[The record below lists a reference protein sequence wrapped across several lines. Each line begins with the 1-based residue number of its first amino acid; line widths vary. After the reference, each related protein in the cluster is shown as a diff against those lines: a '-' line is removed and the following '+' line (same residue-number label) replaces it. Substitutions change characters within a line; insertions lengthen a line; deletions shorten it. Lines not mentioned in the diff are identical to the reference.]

1 MADGAARQ
9 DGEVRVV
16 DPTTGGEKGIKI
28 DRFDLIPPEFEDA
41 LARHYGEGAKK
52 YADRN
57 WERGYQWHL
66 SYRSVRS
73 HLNAW
78 VKGEDNDPETGTNHL
93 ICSIWHLIAL
103 YTFQMRG
110 LGTDTIRRVK
120 RAFLPGMQTQ
130 VGQGQGQGGYIQ
142 QNIAPSLWGVGPMP
156 TSGAGSGGSR

>member
-1 MADGAARQ
+1 MADA
-9 DGEVRVV
+9 EVRVV
-16 DPTTGGEKGIKI
+16 DPKTGGEKGIKI

-57 WERGYQWHL
+57 WERGYDWHL

-78 VKGEDNDPETGTNHL
+78 LRGEDNDPETGTNHL

-103 YTFQMRG
+103 YTFQMRK
-110 LGTDTIRRVK
+110 LGTDTVRRWVK
-120 RAFLPGMQTQ
+120 PPVFLGAPQI
-130 VGQGQGQGGYIQ
+130 GQGSLIQ
-142 QNIAPSLWGVGPMP
+142 HPNQDVFTNWP
-156 TSGAGSGGSR
+156 TTSGSGGSR

>member
-9 DGEVRVV
+9 DGEVRMV

-78 VKGEDNDPETGTNHL
+78 LKGEDNDPETGTNHL

-103 YTFQMRG
+103 YTFQIRG
-110 LGTDTIRRVK
+110 LGSDTIRQVTQK
-120 RAFLPGMQTQ
+120 VFLGAPQIQ
-130 VGQGQGQGGYIQ
+130 VGQGGLGQTSF
-142 QNIAPSLWGVGPMP
+142 PSGPWNSP
-156 TSGAGSGGSR
+156 TSSSGSGGSR